1 MFDSALEIFAREQN
15 VGVFVFL
22 RNSLKHD
29 LLDANEPVIA
39 WIVIAGSG

>member
-29 LLDANEPVIA
+29 FLDA
-39 WIVIAGSG
+39 